1 MEQLLTTT
9 ISISGDIVNST
20 PSPAPTHFF
29 STPRVVCSCSC
40 QSVPDLCSLILS
52 LCIVL
57 GCSPR
62 KHPGQKED
70 VLESLV
76 PHPQATR
83 LLKDMTTLP
92 ANPIT
97 TPLRL
102 SCQKK
107 KMSRNQVP
115 VLQDPCSRTNLCTS
129 PTSLQINETQTMV
142 ILSLTI
148 TGRAGGNPK
157 SNFLT
162 LGLANLPSD
171 VP

>member
-1 MEQLLTTT
+1 VLGMPPPGSTAPPFSALFGDAGRRRLWLCTSSCSARLPQQGALKRQTPPWLQVSWLDCILLGYRMEDQQPMEQLLTTT

-76 PHPQATR
+76 PHP
-83 LLKDMTTLP
+83 
-92 ANPIT
+92 
-97 TPLRL
+97 
-102 SCQKK
+102 
-107 KMSRNQVP
+107 
-115 VLQDPCSRTNLCTS
+115 
-129 PTSLQINETQTMV
+129 
-142 ILSLTI
+142 
-148 TGRAGGNPK
+148 
-157 SNFLT
+157 
-162 LGLANLPSD
+162 
-171 VP
+171 